1 MDENR
6 RSGVDRREKKITVV
20 SDRRSVTER
29 SSLVN
34 QASSYVSV
42 FEKVPIFKG
51 LTHYHL
57 KRILRIC
64 SKQIFAR
71 NDVLCTKGEESLH
84 MFILLTGLLSVRFPS
99 GEQLSY
105 ISPGETVGE
114 MGVLTGERRSATV
127 VAAEDSIVISIH
139 KAELFTLFR
148 KDSSFVYSILM
159 NVIRDMA
166 RKLRKNN
173 EVIEELKGSCP
184 PEVYNH
190 IVSKMK
196 IVSE

>member
-6 RSGVDRREKKITVV
+6 RSGVDRRETKITVV
-20 SDRRSVTER
+20 PDRRSVSER
-29 SSLVN
+29 SSLVS

-51 LTHYHL
+51 LTHYQL

-64 SKQIFAR
+64 SKLVCTK
-71 NDVLCTKGEESLH
+71 NDVICITGEESLH
-84 MFILLTGLLSVRFPS
+84 MFILLKGLLSVRFPN

-105 ISPGETVGE
+105 ISPGETVCE
-114 MGVLTGERRSATV
+114 MGVLTGERRSASV
-127 VAAEDSIVISIH
+127 VVAEDSIVLSIH

-148 KDSSFVYSILM
+148 KDSSFVYRVLM
-159 NVIRDMA
+159 NVIRDLA
-166 RKLRKNN
+166 HKLRKNN
-173 EVIEELKGSCP
+173 EVIEELKGLCP
-184 PEVYNH
+184 PELYNH
-190 IVSKMK
+190 IISKMK